1 MGRLKDSVRIPRV
14 RVPGPPPAAPPPEP
28 APAASRPAP
37 GKAPK
42 TRAGLL
48 FASHAFA
55 AVICSAIL
63 FSDLELHPEL
73 KGGMIGVMLR
83 DALAWSGRLYDYFL
97 PQND

>member
-1 MGRLKDSVRIPRV
+1 MELKPSVRIRP
-14 RVPGPPPAAPPPEP
+14 VPVPAPEP
-28 APAASRPAP
+28 APPPGPPAPSRPAP

-48 FASHAFA
+48 FASHSFA
-55 AVICSAIL
+55 AVICGAIL
-63 FSDLELHPEL
+63 FSDLQLHPEL

>member
-1 MGRLKDSVRIPRV
+1 MERRLNPSVRV
-14 RVPGPPPAAPPPEP
+14 RPVPEP
-28 APAASRPAP
+28 APPTGPPAPPRPAA

-48 FASHAFA
+48 LASHAFA
-55 AVICSAIL
+55 AVICGAIL

>member
-1 MGRLKDSVRIPRV
+1 MGRRLNPSVRV
-14 RVPGPPPAAPPPEP
+14 RPAPEPGPPPEAAPPP
-28 APAASRPAP
+28 APARPAP
-37 GKAPK
+37 GKAPR

-48 FASHAFA
+48 LASHLFA
-55 AVICSAIL
+55 AVICGAIL

>member
-1 MGRLKDSVRIPRV
+1 MAGLKLKESVRVRIPRAQ
-14 RVPGPPPAAPPPEP
+14 GQPPEP
-28 APAASRPAP
+28 APARPAD
-37 GKAPK
+37 GRAPK

-48 FASHAFA
+48 VASHLFA
-55 AVICSAIL
+55 ATVCGAIL